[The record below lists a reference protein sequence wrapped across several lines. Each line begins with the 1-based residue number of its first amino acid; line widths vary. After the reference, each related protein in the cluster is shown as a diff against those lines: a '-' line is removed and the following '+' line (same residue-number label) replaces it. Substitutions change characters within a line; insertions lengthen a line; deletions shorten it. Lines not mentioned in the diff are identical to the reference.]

1 MKPTRLSELIDA
13 LESDSPEYGNL
24 VDRQTGSVVHLARS
38 LISAVEE
45 RDETALEGLAD
56 WEKEQV
62 ELAKAVVENLDER
75 FVAGPTKFDFHEYRH
90 LERFIRTVGSSP
102 GLVEQV
108 LDALAG
114 LRGKRDGGGLVEFEV
129 EVLAGFPEEH
139 QLPAISPAE
148 PA

>member
-75 FVAGPTKFDFHEYRH
+75 FVAGPTK
-90 LERFIRTVGSSP
+90 IRTVGSSP